1 MKNLIIYGAG
11 DYGEELVW
19 YINEINA
26 VNDEWRILGFIDDG
40 MEQGT
45 VVYGY
50 PVLGAMDYLE
60 NYNEEVYVICSIAL
74 PHIKKKIIEKLSHN
88 NKIKYPVIIHPSAV
102 IADDVVIGEGTCVGA
117 NAVISIKAEIGRHAI
132 VDQLAN
138 VGHHSV
144 IGEYTLIAPGSAIG
158 GHVKIGNLVDMG
170 IGCRVM
176 MLAEVE
182 DNVILGAGAVVVKNI
197 PANCTAVG
205 VPAKPI
211 KFREE

>member
-11 DYGEELVW
+11 DYGEEMVW

-26 VNDEWRILGFIDDG
+26 VNIEWNILGFVDDG
-40 MEQGT
+40 MEPGT

-50 PVLGAMDYLE
+50 PVLGGVDYLIS
-60 NYNEEVYVICSIAL
+60 YTEEVYVICSIAL
-74 PHIKKKIIEKLSHN
+74 PDVKKRIITNLSL
-88 NKIKYPVIIHPSAV
+88 NKNIRYPIIIHPSAV
-102 IADDVVIGEGTCVGA
+102 IADDAVIGEGTCVGA
-117 NAVISIKAEIGRHAI
+117 GAVISIKAEIGKHAI

-144 IGEYTLIAPGSAIG
+144 VGEYTLIAPGSAIG
-158 GHVKIGNLVDMG
+158 GHVKIGNSVDMG

-176 MLAEVE
+176 MLAEVG

-197 PANCTAVG
+197 PENCTAVG

-211 KFREE
+211 KFREG